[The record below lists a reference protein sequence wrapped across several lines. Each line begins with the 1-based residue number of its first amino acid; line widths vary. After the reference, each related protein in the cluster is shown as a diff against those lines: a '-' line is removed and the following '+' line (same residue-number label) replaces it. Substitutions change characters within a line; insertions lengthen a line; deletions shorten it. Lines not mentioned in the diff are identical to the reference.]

1 LVLMPVLVSIWLSHW
16 IQDALLLAVGG
27 LLVCGLPGVWR
38 IHLRW
43 PVLVDAT
50 AMTWAVGSAI
60 ALQHHCYVLGVALAL
75 VAGCIKESGP
85 IFAACY
91 AWHPLALVGLAAPI
105 LRKLVAP
112 VGPDIFD
119 EQEAS
124 ILAHPLRAGL
134 AAHAGRWLD
143 PGMMLTPW
151 GVALL
156 GALITP
162 RSTFPM
168 LIITLMLAYGQLLVA
183 TDSVRLYQW
192 AAPPLILA
200 TISVVPPEFAVV
212 ALLVHLLNPW
222 SGDGGA

>member
-1 LVLMPVLVSIWLSHW
+1 MNRTPR
-16 IQDALLLAVGG
+16 ALAILAFTLLAGASLPAATAHAKVYVYSCVLSPKQETPPTASSGAGGGYFVIDTDANQVKYWISFGG
-27 LLVCGLPGVWR
+27 LTSPENAAH
-38 IHLRW
+38 IH
-43 PVLVDAT
+43 
-50 AMTWAVGSAI
+50 G
-60 ALQHHCYVLGVALAL
+60 
-75 VAGCIKESGP
+75 
-85 IFAACY
+85 FAA
-91 AWHPLALVGLAAPI
+91 PGIGGGI
-105 LRKLVAP
+105 LTSLPAGNPKIGTWNYTEP
-112 VGPDIFD
+112 
-119 EQEAS
+119 QEAS

-134 AAHAGRWLD
+134 AAHAGRWFDLRV
-143 PGMMLTPW
+143 MLTPW
-151 GVALL
+151 GVGLL
-156 GALITP
+156 GGLITP